1 MEQILIAIISFV
13 VVFPTIT
20 MIWFLLILNK
30 SLKATEIKYE
40 KMTKDEKSQIATLN
54 KKDVFLALYFKKHLE
69 HYLLRSYLDKEQKKE
84 KQD

>member
-13 VVFPTIT
+13 VVFPTMT
-20 MIWFLLILNK
+20 MVWFLLILNK
-30 SLKATEIKYE
+30 SLKASEKKYE
-40 KMTKDEKSQIATLN
+40 RMTNDEKSQIATLN

-84 KQD
+84 KQG